1 MSAKII
7 IDGRAIGSSSGRYI
21 AKLVDQLG
29 RQNNKE
35 HHYLLLVRPAD
46 RALGQK
52 LVRKNVRLV
61 LAAIDDFSW
70 AEQLRLP
77 RILKRLKPDLVHF
90 CFPQHPILWRG
101 PFILTIHDLTMLRF
115 GRSDLASRVKQQTF
129 RGVIN
134 RGLRV
139 AEHII
144 VPTDYVRQDL
154 VDSLGADPDK
164 ITRIYEAADRLA
176 VHPQPIPKLGG
187 LDFILSVS
195 NGLVHKNNRRLVA
208 AHQQLLAKHPRL
220 HLVLAGR
227 VTPEVEAVVSGAK
240 QVITTGKISDS
251 ELAWAYRQSRG
262 LIMASLSEGFGLPG
276 LEAWQ
281 FDLPLLASQA
291 TCLPEV
297 YGPAAGYFDPK
308 DTNSIAM
315 TIDRLLSDRIWSKQ
329 LVLAGQKRRQ
339 DFDWADTAQAT
350 VAVYRRALTS
360 LDVGPTGL

>member
-1 MSAKII
+1 MSVRIV

-29 RQNNKE
+29 RQSGND

-52 LVRKNVRLV
+52 LVRKNVELV
-61 LAAIDDFSW
+61 LVDIDDFSW

-77 RILKRLKPDLVHF
+77 RVLKKLKPDLVHF
-90 CFPQHPILWRG
+90 CFPQHPVLWRG
-101 PFILTIHDLTMLRF
+101 AFVLTIHDLTMLRF
-115 GRSDLASRVKQQTF
+115 RRPDTVSRIKQQVF

-134 RGLRV
+134 WGLRA

-154 VDSLGADPDK
+154 IDSLGANPDK
-164 ITRIYEAADRLA
+164 VSRIYEAADRLA
-176 VHPQPIPKLGG
+176 GQPQPIPKLDG
-187 LDFILSVS
+187 LDFVLSVG
-195 NGLVHKNNRRLVA
+195 NGLAHKNNRRLVA
-208 AHQQLLAKHPRL
+208 AQQQLLVKHPRL

-227 VTPEVEAVVSGAK
+227 VTPEVETAVSGAR

-251 ELAWAYRQSRG
+251 ELVWAYRQARG

-281 FDLPLLASQA
+281 FDLPVLASQT

-297 YGPAAGYFDPK
+297 YGSAAGYFDPE
-308 DTNSIAM
+308 DVSSMAT
-315 TIDRLLSDRIWSKQ
+315 TIDRLLSDRTWQKQ
-329 LVLAGQKRRQ
+329 LVAGGQKRRQ
-339 DFDWADTAQAT
+339 DFDWANTARQT
-350 VAVYRRALTS
+350 TTVYRRVLTA
-360 LDVGPTGL
+360 G